1 MDKSTGRVGSK
12 RVIYQTDQWI
22 PDGIRV
28 ASSGN
33 IYAATGNSIDVLDP
47 NGVLLG
53 KILLP
58 SFVTNLQFTGDGGLW
73 LVGAGPVYRVT
84 IAEKE

>member
-1 MDKSTGRVGSK
+1 MDS
-12 RVIYQTDQWI
+12 
-22 PDGIRV
+22 
-28 ASSGN
+28 
-33 IYAATGNSIDVLDP
+33 

-58 SFVTNLQFTGDGGLW
+58 SFVTNLEFTGDGGLW

-84 IAEKE
+84 IAEKM